1 MEKLKSITKSTYL
14 NEGLRVLEKI
24 KDKELKDYQKLIK
37 KVDLNQNSKHS
48 RSTCWGQI
56 KKRYLD
62 FNENKEINYS
72 PMIKLFNNNIL
83 LKKELMYLNYIYTE
97 PTFKKII
104 LDLIY
109 PKLIQ
114 NNGET
119 SLSREE
125 IINFLDQ
132 ILDYSRAT
140 INKTASSSAKALID
154 FSMAEAD
161 GSEIRIK
168 FYQPEL
174 KTVVYAL
181 YNEYSR
187 ENSKYNNFNILNP
200 SLEHLT
206 EKAEFSKFLLI
217 NPNFIDSFLQS
228 AWKSDYLSYEPRGG
242 LNQYVLKHKNIG
254 KLADYIVNEEE

>member
-1 MEKLKSITKSTYL
+1 MEKLNSITKSTYL
-14 NEGLRVLEKI
+14 NEGLRVLERI
-24 KDKELKDYQKLIK
+24 KDEELKDYQELMKNI
-37 KVDLNQNSKHS
+37 DLNQNSKHS
-48 RSTCWGQI
+48 RSTCWSQI

-62 FNENKEINYS
+62 FNEDKEINYS

-97 PTFKKII
+97 PTFRKIK

-119 SLSREE
+119 SLIREE

-140 INKTASSSAKALID
+140 INKTARSAAKALID
-154 FSMAEAD
+154 FSLAKAD
-161 GSEIRIK
+161 GQKLRIR

-174 KTVVYAL
+174 KTIVYAF

-200 SLEHLT
+200 SLDHIK
-206 EKAEFSKFLLI
+206 EKAEFPKFLMI

-228 AWKSDYLSYEPRGG
+228 AWKSQYLSYEPRGG
-242 LNQYVLKHKNIG
+242 LNQYVLKHKNITG
-254 KLADYIVNEEE
+254 LADYIANKEE